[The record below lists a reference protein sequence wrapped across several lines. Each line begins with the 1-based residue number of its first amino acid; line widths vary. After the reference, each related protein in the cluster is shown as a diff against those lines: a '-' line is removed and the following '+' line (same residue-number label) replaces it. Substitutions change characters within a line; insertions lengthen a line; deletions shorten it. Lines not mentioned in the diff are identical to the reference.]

1 MIELLGH
8 TIHFQ
13 YPWAFLLLLLLPLI
27 AFLHIKDKKKQKS
40 AFVFSYIKTEKF
52 EEQNSILILLR
63 RILPAL
69 LLLSLFFLILSLTRL
84 QIRNA
89 EEMIMGE
96 GIDIMMSIDLSG
108 SMLAEDFTP
117 NRMEAAKE
125 KAIEF
130 VKQRMQDRIG
140 LVIFA
145 GESFTLSPLTTDKMH
160 ILDQIA
166 HLKSGMLEDGTAIG
180 MGLATA
186 VDRLRNSEAKSKVLI
201 LMTDGVNNMGR
212 IDPITALELA
222 KTFDIKVYTV
232 GIGTIGEALFPVPT
246 PQGVRKEMMPVE
258 IDEELLKKISK
269 ETGGKYFRAVD
280 NKSLEQIYKE
290 IDQLEKSEI
299 ESKEFVTIKELFYYP
314 LMVSIFMFGL
324 FILIQWVISPS
335 LTDD

>member
-13 YPWAFLLLLLLPLI
+13 YPWAFLLLLLLPLGLLL
-27 AFLHIKDKKKQKS
+27 FIKNKKQQKN
-40 AFVFSYIKTEKF
+40 AFVFSNIKTENF
-52 EEQNSILILLR
+52 EEQSSIFVLLR
-63 RILPAL
+63 KLLPVFL
-69 LLLSLFFLILSLTRL
+69 FLSLLFLILSLTRP

-89 EEMIMGE
+89 EEMITGE

-108 SMLAEDFTP
+108 SMLAEDFEP

-130 VKQRMQDRIG
+130 VEQRVQDRIG

-160 ILDQIA
+160 ILEQIA
-166 HLKSGMLEDGTAIG
+166 SLKSGMLEDGTAIG

-186 VDRLRNSEAKSKVLI
+186 VDRLRNSDAKSKVLI

-258 IDEELLKKISK
+258 IDEELLMKISK

-280 NKSLEQIYKE
+280 NESLEKIYEE
-290 IDQLEKSEI
+290 IDRLEKSEI
-299 ESKEFVTIKELFYYP
+299 ESKEFVSIKELFYYP
-314 LMVSIFMFGL
+314 LIASLL
-324 FILIQWVISPS
+324 FLASLILIQWFISPS